1 MPAIQKRPLTAY
13 QKQRRKEL
21 GLEDEE
27 ELTID
32 QQLARLDVD
41 LRRLKIEFDIYF
53 NGGIKHPPYD
63 TRNKVETAIN
73 RLGDDRSLTYAHR
86 YKFNSLAARFAAFRD
101 LWRRSMQ
108 SREEGRDFI
117 TVARAKLDAM
127 RKAADEEIASRN
139 EAAAKLLAKNA
150 PGADDRP
157 APPARAVST
166 PLEPDPG
173 ALRPDDKPIHR
184 EPVHVK
190 GPASLLGLVEAPK
203 RLEPPLPLP
212 EQPEAVDSTTTKTND
227 PELIESTPVHPVS
240 EPAAVNELA
249 EELVPTGN
257 PIDASSLTEVAED
270 PGSDQ
275 YDLADDLVAGDF
287 ETVEDEGESVEFVPD
302 ERDEYFDATDDT
314 EPAEEPEPISA
325 APEEDASEAQLALAE
340 DTAEPELAADADAE
354 TEQPERE
361 VIKPLGMSFP
371 KILPPSA
378 HQVQPPEPR
387 IRSRRAGDRRSGDR
401 RALPFGRR
409 AVDREA
415 MAGRTPEEF
424 VAQFVNPE
432 PATPQE
438 VEVTQP
444 ENTRVV
450 VEPVS
455 QVQIP
460 PVSASTATV
469 GASPV
474 DDEEIAVFVFADPR
488 REPGKVKELFAA
500 LINAKIKTGE
510 NTDDLLPSR
519 FGHLL
524 ALRADKIRKSAKAD
538 QVIFSVA
545 IEDGRVN
552 LNARAEK

>member
-1 MPAIQKRPLTAY
+1 MPAFQKRPLTAY

-73 RLGDDRSLTYAHR
+73 RLSDDRSLTYAHR

-127 RKAADEEIASRN
+127 RKAADEEIAARN

-150 PGADDRP
+150 LGTDDRP
-157 APPARAVST
+157 APPALAVST
-166 PLEPDPG
+166 PLEPDPV
-173 ALRPDDKPIHR
+173 ALVPDEKPLHR

-203 RLEPPLPLP
+203 RLEPPPPLP
-212 EQPEAVDSTTTKTND
+212 EPLETVDSTLAVVD
-227 PELIESTPVHPVS
+227 EPESMVPPPTQLVAES
-240 EPAAVNELA
+240 AAVNERA
-249 EELVPTGN
+249 EELVPAGD
-257 PIDASSLTEVAED
+257 PIDASSLTEVAEE
-270 PGSDQ
+270 PVSEQ
-275 YDLADDLVAGDF
+275 YDLSEEPVASGF
-287 ETVEDEGESVEFVPD
+287 ETVEDEGESVEFAPEEPD
-302 ERDEYFDATDDT
+302 EYASAAYEM
-314 EPAEEPEPISA
+314 EPADEPEPVSA
-325 APEEDASEAQLALAE
+325 AHEDDASEAQPALAE
-340 DTAEPELAADADAE
+340 DTAEPVLAADADAE
-354 TEQPERE
+354 AEQSERE

-432 PATPQE
+432 SATPQE
-438 VEVTQP
+438 LEVTQP
-444 ENTRVV
+444 ESTRVV
-450 VEPVS
+450 VEPVT

-460 PVSASTATV
+460 PTSVTPATV
-469 GASPV
+469 AAPPV
-474 DDEEIAVFVFADPR
+474 ADEEIAVFVFADPR